1 MIFVPHATKYLE
13 KISIPQKGDFS
24 VNVKQA
30 RYIQTIAQE
39 GSITAAARKLYVS
52 QPALSQMLRQLEE
65 ELGTTLFDRSV
76 TPFRLTY
83 AGEKALEAA
92 AVILAT
98 HRRLDNQMQEIRKEN
113 SGRLRLGISVQR
125 AGQVLP
131 LVLPWFVM
139 QYPHVALKVTER
151 GSADLEELVIRGEVD
166 LALAAI
172 ESTSARLEYRLI
184 EKEVIGIL
192 AGQGSSLAGRFPAG
206 GKVRIEDTRNDTFIS
221 LKPGHSVRVVQ
232 DLLFRQY
239 GMEPKI
245 LLETDSLD
253 VAKRVALGTGSCM
266 LCSNI
271 YVDDMVHRYG
281 GFYPLE
287 GYENHR
293 NFYACYPRGQE
304 LPKYAAGFLQ
314 IVTQVLEQRAF

>member
-1 MIFVPHATKYLE
+1 MNL
-13 KISIPQKGDFS
+13 
-24 VNVKQA
+24 KQA
-30 RYIQTIAQE
+30 RCIRAIAQE
-39 GSITAAARKLYVS
+39 GGVTAAARKLYVS
-52 QPALSQMLRQLEE
+52 QPALSQMLRQIEE
-65 ELGTTLFDRSV
+65 ELGAALFDRSV

-92 AVILAT
+92 DIILAA
-98 HRRLDNQMQEIRKEN
+98 HRRLENQMQEIRQEN

-131 LVLPWFVM
+131 LVLPWFAM
-139 QYPHVALKVTER
+139 QYPHVSLELTER
-151 GSADLEELVIRGEVD
+151 GSADLEELVSRGEVD

-192 AGQGSSLAGRFPAG
+192 AGRGAALAERYPSG
-206 GKVRIEDTRNDTFIS
+206 GTVDIEEAASETFIS
-221 LKPGHSVRVVQ
+221 LKAGHSVRVVQ
-232 DLLFRQY
+232 DLLFRQH
-239 GMEPKI
+239 GMDPKI
-245 LLETDSLD
+245 LLETDSLE

-271 YVDDMVHRYG
+271 YVDDLVQRHG
-281 GFYPLE
+281 GFYPLA

-293 NFYACYPRGQE
+293 QFYACYPKGAS
-304 LPKYAAGFLQ
+304 LPRYAAGFLE
-314 IVTQVLEQRAF
+314 IVARVLEQRKF

>member
-1 MIFVPHATKYLE
+1 MNL
-13 KISIPQKGDFS
+13 
-24 VNVKQA
+24 KQA
-30 RYIQTIAQE
+30 RYIRAIAQE
-39 GSITAAARKLYVS
+39 GGVTAAARKLYVS
-52 QPALSQMLRQLEE
+52 QPALSQMLRQVEE
-65 ELGTTLFDRSV
+65 ELGAALFDRSV

-92 AVILAT
+92 GVILAA
-98 HRRLDNQMQEIRKEN
+98 HRRLENQMQEIRNEN

-131 LVLPWFVM
+131 LALPWFVM
-139 QYPHVALKVTER
+139 QYPHVSLEVTER
-151 GSADLEELVIRGEVD
+151 GSADLEELVIQGEVD

-172 ESTSARLEYRLI
+172 ESTSTWLEYRLI

-192 AGQGSSLAGRFPAG
+192 AGQGSYLTSRYPAG
-206 GKVRIEDTRNDTFIS
+206 GTITIEDAAQETFIS

-232 DLLFRQY
+232 DLLFRQH
-239 GMEPKI
+239 GLDPKI
-245 LLETDSLD
+245 LLETDSLE

-271 YVDDMVHRYG
+271 YVDDMVQRHG

-293 NFYACYPRGQE
+293 NFYACYPKGQD

-314 IVTQVLEQRAF
+314 IVTQVLEQRTF

>member
-1 MIFVPHATKYLE
+1 MN
-13 KISIPQKGDFS
+13 Q
-24 VNVKQA
+24 KQA
-30 RYIQTIAQE
+30 RCIQTIARE
-39 GSITAAARKLYVS
+39 GGVTAAARKLYVS
-52 QPALSQMLRQLEE
+52 QPALSQMLRQIEE
-65 ELGTTLFDRSV
+65 ELGAALFDRSV

-92 AVILAT
+92 EIILAA
-98 HRRLDNQMQEIRKEN
+98 HRRLENQMQEIKQEN

-131 LVLPWFVM
+131 LALPWFAM
-139 QYPHVALKVTER
+139 QYPHVSIELTER
-151 GSADLEELVIRGEVD
+151 GSADLEELVSRGEVD

-172 ESTSARLEYRLI
+172 ESTSSRLEYRLI
-184 EKEVIGIL
+184 EREVIGIL
-192 AGQGSSLAGRFPAG
+192 AGRGAALAERYPSG
-206 GKVRIEDTRNDTFIS
+206 GTVDIEETAAETFVC

-232 DLLFRQY
+232 DLLFRQH

-245 LLETDSLD
+245 LLETDSLE

-271 YVDDMVHRYG
+271 YVDDQVRREG
-281 GFYPLE
+281 SFYPLA

-293 NFYACYPRGQE
+293 NFYACYPKGSS
-304 LPKYAAGFLQ
+304 LPGYAAGFLQ
-314 IVTQVLEQRAF
+314 IVTRVLDQRKF

>member
-1 MIFVPHATKYLE
+1 MNL
-13 KISIPQKGDFS
+13 
-24 VNVKQA
+24 KQA
-30 RYIQTIAQE
+30 RCICTIAQE
-39 GSITAAARKLYVS
+39 GGVTAAARKLYVS
-52 QPALSQMLRQLEE
+52 QPALSQMLRQIEE
-65 ELGTTLFDRSV
+65 ELGVSLFDRSV
-76 TPFRLTY
+76 IPFRPTY

-92 AVILAT
+92 GVIVAA
-98 HRRLDNQMQEIRKEN
+98 HYRLENQIQEIRGEN

-131 LVLPWFVM
+131 LALPWFVM
-139 QYPHVALKVTER
+139 QYPHVSLEITER
-151 GSADLEELVIRGEVD
+151 GSADLEELVLRDEID
-166 LALAAI
+166 LALAAL

-184 EKEVIGIL
+184 EREVIGIL
-192 AGQGSSLAGRFPAG
+192 AGQGSQLTARFSSG
-206 GKVRIEDTRNDTFIS
+206 GEVRIEEAASETFIS

-239 GMEPKI
+239 GLEPKI
-245 LLETDSLD
+245 LLETDSLE

-271 YVDDMVHRYG
+271 YVDDMVYRHG

-287 GYENHR
+287 GYQNQR
-293 NFYACYPRGQE
+293 NFYACYPKDRD

-314 IVTQVLEQRAF
+314 IVTQVLEQRVF

>member
-1 MIFVPHATKYLE
+1 MNL
-13 KISIPQKGDFS
+13 
-24 VNVKQA
+24 KQA
-30 RYIQTIAQE
+30 RCIYTIAKE
-39 GSITAAARKLYVS
+39 GGVTAAARKLYVS
-52 QPALSQMLRQLEE
+52 QPALSQMLRQIEE
-65 ELGTTLFDRSV
+65 ELGLPLFDRSV
-76 TPFRLTY
+76 SPFRPTF

-92 AVILAT
+92 DVILAA
-98 HRRLDNQMQEIRKEN
+98 HRRLDNQMQEIREEN

-131 LVLPWFVM
+131 LALPWFVM
-139 QYPHVALKVTER
+139 QYPHVSLEVTER
-151 GSADLEELVIRGEVD
+151 GSADLEELVIRDEVD

-184 EKEVIGIL
+184 EREVIGIL
-192 AGQGSSLAGRFPAG
+192 AGQGSPLAARFPSG
-206 GKVRIEDTRNDTFIS
+206 GKVPVEEAAEETFIS

-232 DLLFRQY
+232 DMLFRQY

-245 LLETDSLD
+245 LLETDSLE

-271 YVDDMVHRYG
+271 YVDDLVYRHG
-281 GFYPLE
+281 SFYPLE
-287 GYENHR
+287 GYENNR
-293 NFYACYPRGQE
+293 NFYACYPKGRD

-314 IVTQVLEQRAF
+314 IVAQVLEQRVF